1 MESKEQAYIIFSK
14 RYSPGEND
22 SVYVKDIAEVY
33 CQNATVKKE
42 IEAIKVYTSEGEENW
57 DYLSATDV
65 IKKIVDK
72 FQFVDINP
80 LGATEV
86 ILEIKSKEKENKTF
100 EFIKTTLICIVM
112 FFGAAMGIMYFH
124 EDVNMKDT
132 LGKLYFT
139 FTGVKKENPLIM
151 TIPYSLGLGIGMV
164 TFFKRVISRSIRRK
178 KEPGPLDIETYLY
191 EKDMDEYILNEMQKG
206 EKKE

>member
-14 RYSPGEND
+14 RYSPGKND
-22 SVYVKDIAEVY
+22 SVYIKDIAEVY

-42 IEAIKVYTSEGEENW
+42 IDSIKVYISKDEENW

-72 FQFVDINP
+72 FPFVDISP
-80 LGATEV
+80 MGATEI
-86 ILEIKSKEKENKTF
+86 ILEVKSRERENKTF
-100 EFIKTTLICIVM
+100 ELIKTTLICIVL

-132 LGKLYFT
+132 LDKLYFT

-151 TIPYSLGLGIGMV
+151 TIPYSFGLGIGMV
-164 TFFKRVISRSIRRK
+164 TFFKRVKSKSIRRR

-191 EKDMDEYILNEMQKG
+191 DKEMDEYILEEMQKRQ
-206 EKKE
+206 KKE